1 MGDFF
6 MKKNFIKI
14 FSIFA
19 LFLAIFSFFLVKNT
33 QKVCA
38 MENSLGGVITIGEA
52 KISLKADMARVTA
65 TITETN
71 NELSKAKDITFDKY
85 TQAKEKLANFGV
97 EEKDINL
104 NYFSTYP
111 TYDNTFERNLVGYKA
126 TLCFEFLLDGLENIK
141 PAIDTL
147 NEIGITNINS
157 VDYQIKEY
165 ASEYNN
171 LLKSAIEN
179 ATEKAKLMLGKESV
193 EIKQIVEQETYNSC
207 SLYKCYYDTQSLSD
221 FDNQVEICA
230 KVKVIFE

>member
-1 MGDFF
+1 

-19 LFLAIFSFFLVKNT
+19 LFLAFFSLFSVKNT
-33 QKVCA
+33 QKVFA
-38 MENSLGGVITIGEA
+38 MDNSFGGIIAIGEA
-52 KISLKADMARVTA
+52 KISLKADMAKVTA
-65 TITETN
+65 TISETN
-71 NELSKAKDITFDKY
+71 NDITKAKDITFEKY
-85 TQAKEKLANFGV
+85 ALAKEKLSAYNIPNENV
-97 EEKDINL
+97 IL

-126 TLCFEFLLDGLENIK
+126 ILCFEFSLDGLENIK
-141 PAIDTL
+141 SAIDTL

-157 VDYQIKEY
+157 VDYQIKKY

-179 ATEKAKLMLGKESV
+179 ATEKAKIMLGKDDV
-193 EIKQIVEQETYNSC
+193 AIKQIIEQETYNSC
-207 SLYKCYYDTQSLSD
+207 SLDKCYYDTQSLSD

>member
-6 MKKNFIKI
+6 MKKNFVKI
-14 FSIFA
+14 FSFFVI
-19 LFLAIFSFFLVKNT
+19 FLAIFSVFAVKNT

-38 MENSLGGVITIGEA
+38 MENSLGQIITIGEA

-71 NELSKAKDITFDKY
+71 NELSKAKDVTFDKY
-85 TQAKEKLANFGV
+85 AQAKEKLANFGV

-111 TYDNTFERNLVGYKA
+111 TYDNTFEHNLVGYKA
-126 TLCFEFLLDGLENIK
+126 TLSFEYKLDGLENIK
-141 PAIDTL
+141 SSIDAI
-147 NEIGITNINS
+147 NEVGITNINS
-157 VDYQIKEY
+157 VDYQVKDFTN
-165 ASEYNN
+165 EYNK

-179 ATEKAKLMLGKESV
+179 ATEKAKIMLGRDDV
-193 EIKQIVEQETYNSC
+193 TVKQIMEQETYNAC
-207 SLYKCYYDTQSLSD
+207 SFYKCYYETQSLND